1 MENQLDLSLSD
12 NLGTETAPVA
22 AEQLSPYRLRLRSG
36 IEYAP
41 SADEITRLKAAYP
54 NVDVC
59 VELQRMSLWLDNN
72 PTRRKTAKGINRFI
86 QTWLSRAQ
94 GCAPKVNAF
103 NSTGKTYVA
112 EGTTNW

>member
-12 NLGTETAPVA
+12 NFGTESVSVA
-22 AEQLSPYRLRLRSG
+22 SDPLSPYRLRLRSG

-41 SADEITRLKAAYP
+41 SADEIARLKAAYP

-86 QTWLSRAQ
+86 QTWLARAQ
-94 GCAPKVNAF
+94 SSAPKVSAF

-112 EGTTNW
+112 EGVTNW

>member
-1 MENQLDLSLSD
+1 MENQLDLSLLD
-12 NLGTETAPVA
+12 ALDTAPAVA
-22 AEQLSPYRLRLRSG
+22 EPLSPYRLRLRSG

-41 SADEITRLKAAYP
+41 SADEIARLKTAYP
-54 NVDVC
+54 SVDVC
-59 VELQRMSLWLDNN
+59 LELQRMSLWLDNN

-86 QTWLSRAQ
+86 QTWLSRSQ
-94 GCAPKVNAF
+94 ESAPKVNAF